1 MASETLDE
9 LYTGGEE
16 GRIIDPHRQFD
27 YFKEAEPLK
36 DNLKEVERGRLDRK
50 TGMLIP
56 LSSKACTILTRNLLP
71 SQKYLE
77 NFDLIKWDTESK
89 E

>member
-1 MASETLDE
+1 MASEHLDDRFC
-9 LYTGGEE
+9 GGDE
-16 GRIIDPHRQFD
+16 GGIIDPNRQFD

-56 LSSKACTILTRNLLP
+56 LTDKGQTILMQNLRP
-71 SQKYLE
+71 SQRYLE
-77 NFDLIKWDTESK
+77 NFDNIKWNTGV
-89 E
+89 